1 MTHPTIEAMAREIC
15 AETAPCG
22 QDFLVEI
29 PRYWVSATGDA
40 GQTTMH
46 IPAWKLH
53 GEEAAKSAARA
64 LLTAEPSEAEIFAA
78 ASAMYEN
85 GYYCHGPEISKIND
99 ATRAALKAARAALMK
114 EMGL

>member
-1 MTHPTIEAMAREIC
+1 MTHPTIEKMALELCRRAGTCNPHLYEDE
-15 AETAPCG
+15 AKATAR
-22 QDFLVEI
+22 I
-29 PRYWVSATGDA
+29 
-40 GQTTMH
+40 
-46 IPAWKLH
+46 
-53 GEEAAKSAARA
+53 
-64 LLTAEPSEAEIFAA
+64 LLTAEPSEAEIFAT